1 MFLNFKSLN
10 ARILISFGSIIV
22 LIALFIGY
30 NFYMNTQMEKK
41 SDELINKQLEMVMTS
56 QKVAASITVRAA
68 ATTNYLV
75 TGMDS
80 YLDIF
85 NTYSEQAD
93 ADNARLM
100 ELDPST
106 AAKRQDVM
114 DQAKVWRDRIIKEV
128 FEVHATG
135 NEELAVQNLKVL
147 NDEATVVRKQYDELS
162 NYNAEEIA
170 ELGTEVM
177 ESNKS
182 SKVSGLVIG
191 LIIVVFGI
199 SIALYTSTNISKPL
213 KVVSTRMREVAE
225 GNLSQSDIE
234 MNRKDE
240 VGELVNSVN
249 LMSNQMQT
257 ILKSIHKVSEQVAG
271 NSEELAQ
278 SAVEVN
284 TGTTQIAQSMQ
295 ELSDGIESQAV
306 RANDLAD
313 TVQSFKEDVKHM
325 SVTGDTMLDNTNK
338 MQSMTTNGMELMQS
352 SYDQMLTINTIM
364 EQSVSKVENL
374 KLKSDEINTL
384 VVVIRDIANQTNL
397 LALNA
402 AIEAARAG
410 EHGKGFAVVADEVRK
425 LAEQVQLS
433 IKDIAS
439 IVDSIQS
446 ETNNVTTS
454 LEQGYDEVQ
463 KGTVKIQETNNT
475 FETLIEAINVVS
487 TNMGSISHVIEDFEK
502 NTDQIHETI
511 QEVAALSEEASM
523 AVHETTSTIQQTAS
537 TVEEIAR
544 SNEDLAS
551 TAEKLNR
558 EINHFKL

>member
-284 TGTTQIAQSMQ
+284 AGTTQIAQSMQ

>member
-325 SVTGDTMLDNTNK
+325 AVTGDTMLDNTNK

-487 TNMGSISHVIEDFEK
+487 TNMDSISHVIEDFEK

>member
-93 ADNARLM
+93 ADNARLI

-128 FEVHATG
+128 FEVQATG

-284 TGTTQIAQSMQ
+284 AGTTQIAQSMQ